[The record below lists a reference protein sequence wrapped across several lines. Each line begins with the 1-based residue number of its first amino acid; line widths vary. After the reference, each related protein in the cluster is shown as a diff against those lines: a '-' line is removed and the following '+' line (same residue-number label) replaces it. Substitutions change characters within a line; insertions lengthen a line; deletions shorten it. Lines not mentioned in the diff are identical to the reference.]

1 MPANAGAA
9 NTGSL
14 TYEEIEK
21 FVAEWFRK
29 LDLHVPADQLL
40 PLVADSNL
48 EMRFPERQVNGL
60 EEFRDWYAGDPA
72 GERSMGVI
80 HLFFDEV
87 HTVDRLAV
95 SWRDERALV
104 DIVVNWQAR
113 RWRAP
118 AARSEWVGFI
128 AYQHWEMIRSVS
140 TGCPVISRY
149 VVNELRP
156 LPGSQPL

>member
-1 MPANAGAA
+1 M
-9 NTGSL
+9 GSL
-14 TYEEIEK
+14 TYEEVET

-40 PLVADSNL
+40 PMLADSDL

-60 EEFRDWYAGDPA
+60 EEFRDWYAGEPA
-72 GERSMGVI
+72 GKRSAGVI
-80 HLFFDEV
+80 YLFFDEV

-95 SWRDERALV
+95 SWREQRALI
-104 DIVVNWQAR
+104 DLAVNWQAR
-113 RWRAP
+113 QRRAP

-128 AYQHWEMIRSVS
+128 AYQQWEMIRSAS
-140 TGCPVISRY
+140 TGRPVIYRY

-156 LPGSQPL
+156 IAGSPPL